1 MKVEQYTYWSVTI
14 NNPDENDYVLIR
26 NPNDK
31 YIRSLVWTPEEGGEE
46 HTPHI
51 QAWVRMQRNV
61 TQAFMKK
68 IYPRAHFRYITKDEY
83 NENCHAY
90 AQKNDET
97 TKGLHHISLN
107 DPLPAN
113 DTLLY
118 QVLERSFEELLQLD
132 KKFKESYDLDYD
144 SEHKHMIVQDL
155 TLKKLETEIVE
166 RAMVRERSGLEKIF
180 VSAVYEKMKSRFW
193 RDILYRIIHNKNGDN
208 DGLQTEDGSR
218 SSRGSSEIRESDE
231 ESQADCS
238 EGRYESRSTTSG
250 AGSDF

>member
-14 NNPDENDYVLIR
+14 NNPDENDYLIIR

-97 TKGLHHISLN
+97 TKGTHHISLN

-118 QVLERSFEELLQLD
+118 QVLERSFEELLQVD
-132 KKFKESYDLDYD
+132 RIFKSDYD
-144 SEHKHMIVQDL
+144 ASPRKELIVENI
-155 TLKKLETEIVE
+155 TLKKLETGYIE

-180 VSAVYEKMKSRFW
+180 VSPVYEKMKSRFW
-193 RDILYRIIHNKNGDN
+193 RDILYRIIHKKNADS
-208 DGLQTEDGSR
+208 DGLQTTEDGG
-218 SSRGSSEIRESDE
+218 SSRGSSEIRESYEDSE
-231 ESQADCS
+231 ASCS
-238 EGRYESRSTTSG
+238 EGRDQSSG
-250 AGSDF
+250 CQTDADDDF